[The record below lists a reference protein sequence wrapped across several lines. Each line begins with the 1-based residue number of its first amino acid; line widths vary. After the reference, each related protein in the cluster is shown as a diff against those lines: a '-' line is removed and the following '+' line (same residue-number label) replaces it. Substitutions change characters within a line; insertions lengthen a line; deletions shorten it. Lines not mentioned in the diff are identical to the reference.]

1 MNKSTN
7 KMAKVLFF
15 LLLAVAGTAKAQD
28 YQSFFAADSTRLNVY
43 VRCID
48 FVPTF
53 YLTINSTDVVNIN
66 GNDYYQGFPHGH
78 YGSVFEYEEF
88 YFREDVANG
97 KLYRY
102 DPILGQDIL
111 LCDMSLAV
119 NDLFYY
125 TGIDGESYA
134 IVYSITY
141 EDDEKVIH
149 LTDGYNSW
157 IFHEGIFPSYLPIGM
172 VMDCES
178 FLLCEY
184 KNGDQVFVNPEFNS
198 CYIDE
203 TSVEEQNQQ
212 QEQVFLYPNPAKGN
226 VSIEGIEAAEV
237 MVYNGLGQVV
247 KRVKGTNEVCMEGIP
262 QGIYML
268 CITDTEG
275 KKHVARVMVKE

>member
-7 KMAKVLFF
+7 TMTKVLFF

-43 VRCID
+43 VECID
-48 FVPTF
+48 FAPTF
-53 YLTINSTDVVNIN
+53 YLTINSTDIVNID

-78 YGSVFEYEEF
+78 YGVVFEYEEF

-125 TGIDGESYA
+125 TGIDGETYA

-141 EDDEKVIH
+141 EDGEKVIH
-149 LTDGYNSW
+149 LTDGFDSW

-178 FLLCEY
+178 SLLCEY
-184 KNGDQVFVNPEFNS
+184 KNGDQVFTNPHFES
-198 CYIDE
+198 CYIDWD
-203 TSVEEQNQQ
+203 SVEEQNQQ
-212 QEQVFLYPNPAKGN
+212 QEKVSLYPNPAKGN
-226 VSIEGIEAAEV
+226 VSIEGIEPAEV
-237 MVYNGLGQVV
+237 QVYNALGQLV
-247 KRVKGTNEVCMEGIP
+247 KTVRGTNEVELSGLVEGV
-262 QGIYML
+262 YLMR
-268 CITDTEG
+268 ITDMKGISYT
-275 KKHVARVMVKE
+275 KRITVIR

>member
-7 KMAKVLFF
+7 TMAKVLFF
-15 LLLAVAGTAKAQD
+15 LLLAVAGKAKAQD

-43 VRCID
+43 VECID
-48 FVPTF
+48 FLPTF
-53 YLTINSTDVVNIN
+53 YLTINSTDIVNIN
-66 GNDYYQGFPHGH
+66 GHDYYQGFPHGH

-125 TGIDGESYA
+125 TGIDGETYA

-141 EDDEKVIH
+141 EDGEKVIH
-149 LTDGYNSW
+149 LTDGFDSW
-157 IFHEGIFPSYLPIGM
+157 IFHEGIFPSYLPIGT

-237 MVYNGLGQVV
+237 MAYNGLGQVV
-247 KRVKGTNEVCMEGIP
+247 KRVKGMNEVSLEGLP
-262 QGIYML
+262 EGVYML
-268 CITDTEG
+268 RIMDADGEN
-275 KKHVARVMVKE
+275 HVARVMKE